1 MNIVIIGTGLIG
13 GSVAMAIRG
22 FNTHIIGVDTNIQNA
37 QMALELGIIDEI
49 APLDQAIENAELIII
64 AIPVDAARNLLPHIL
79 DTIQN
84 TTVVIDMGSTKV
96 GICDKVRTHAQ
107 RSLFV
112 ASHPMAGTENS
123 GPEAAFADLF
133 KGKKTIICEKEL
145 SADFALKQAELL
157 YKILGMNVL
166 YMNAEEHDKHIAYV
180 SHLTHVIAYALSL
193 TVQEIEKDEKT
204 IFEMAGSG
212 FGSTVRIAKSSTD
225 MWTPIFK
232 QNAKYLTASIDKYI
246 DILQQFKTVIQENN
260 DAELY
265 DMIKEANK
273 IRNVLDKPNMQ
284 LKKQK

>member
-1 MNIVIIGTGLIG
+1 MNIVIVGTGLIG
-13 GSVAMAIRG
+13 GSVALAIRG
-22 FNTHIIGVDTNIQNA
+22 FNTHIIGVDSNEQNCKK
-37 QMALELGIIDEI
+37 ALDLGIIDEVST
-49 APLDQAIENAELIII
+49 LDNALLEAHLVIL
-64 AIPVDAARNLLPHIL
+64 AIPVDAARKLLPHIL
-79 DTIQN
+79 DSIQE

-96 GICDKVRTHAQ
+96 GICNNVRSHARRTQ
-107 RSLFV
+107 FV

-145 SADFALKQAELL
+145 SADFALQQAELL
-157 YKILGMNVL
+157 YKILGMTIL

-246 DILQQFKTVIQENN
+246 DILQHFKQVIQENKEV
-260 DAELY
+260 ELY

-284 LKKQK
+284 VKTKK

>member
-13 GSVAMAIRG
+13 GSVALAIRG
-22 FNTHIIGVDTNIQNA
+22 FNTHIIGVDANVEHCKK
-37 QMALELGIIDEI
+37 ALELGIIDEI
-49 APLDQAIENAELIII
+49 STLEQALPRAELVIL
-64 AIPVDAARNLLPHIL
+64 AIPVDAARKVLPHIL
-79 DTIQN
+79 DAIKVN
-84 TTVVIDMGSTKV
+84 AVVIDMGSTKV
-96 GICDKVRTHAQ
+96 GICNNVRSHAR
-107 RSLFV
+107 RSQYV

-123 GPEAAFADLF
+123 GPEAAFPDLF

-145 SADFALKQAELL
+145 SADFALQQAELL
-157 YKILGMNVL
+157 YKILGMSIL

-246 DILQQFKTVIQENN
+246 DILQHFKSVIQDNN
-260 DAELY
+260 DGELY
-265 DMIKEANK
+265 SMIKEANK

-284 LKKQK
+284 VKTKK

>member
-13 GSVAMAIRG
+13 GSVALAIRG
-22 FNTHIIGVDTNIQNA
+22 FNTHIIGVDANVEHCKK
-37 QMALELGIIDEI
+37 ALELGIIDEI
-49 APLDQAIENAELIII
+49 STLEQALPRAELVIL
-64 AIPVDAARNLLPHIL
+64 AIPVDAARKVLPHIL
-79 DTIQN
+79 DAIKDN
-84 TTVVIDMGSTKV
+84 AVVIDMGSTKV
-96 GICDKVRTHAQ
+96 GICNNVRSHAR
-107 RSLFV
+107 RSQYV

-123 GPEAAFADLF
+123 GPEAAFPDLF

-145 SADFALKQAELL
+145 SADFALQQAELL
-157 YKILGMNVL
+157 YKILGMSIL

-246 DILQQFKTVIQENN
+246 EILLHFKSVIQENN
-260 DAELY
+260 DGELY
-265 DMIKEANK
+265 SMIKEANK

-284 LKKQK
+284 VKTKK